1 MMGERL
7 QKVLA
12 QSGVASRRTIE
23 AWIKSGRIKVND
35 KQAELGIR
43 VTPKCKIKID
53 DRMIALKAI
62 KQSVLLYHK
71 PEGEVCTRAPEL
83 GQTSIFKNL
92 PKPETGRWLS
102 VGRLDINTSG
112 LLILTNDGDMLQK
125 LQHPK
130 FGHEREYRVRAYGP
144 LTPSILEQLSSSLK
158 LEDGEAQF
166 IKFKHDS
173 TKGHN
178 HWFTVVL
185 GEGRNRLVRRMF
197 EAVDLEV
204 NRLIRVRFGKTEL
217 PSNLR
222 PGQSRLA
229 TL

>member
-1 MMGERL
+1 MTGERL

-23 AWIKSGRIKVND
+23 SWIKSGRIRVNG
-35 KQAELGIR
+35 KQAELGVR
-43 VTPKCKIKID
+43 VTPQCKIKID
-53 DRMIALKAI
+53 DRPVALKAV
-62 KQSVLLYHK
+62 KPSVLLYHK
-71 PEGEVCTRAPEL
+71 PEGEVCTRAPEP
-83 GQTSIFKNL
+83 GQNPIFKNL

-112 LLILTNDGDMLQK
+112 LLILTNDGEMLQK

-130 FGHEREYRVRAYGP
+130 FGHEREYRVRAFGD
-144 LTPSILEQLSSSLK
+144 LTPNVLEQLKSSLK

-166 IKFKHDS
+166 IKFNHDS
-173 TKGHN
+173 SKGHN

-197 EAVDLEV
+197 EAVGLEV
-204 NRLIRVRFGKTEL
+204 NRLIRIRFGKTTL

-222 PGQSRLA
+222 TGQCRA
-229 TL
+229 TTL